1 MGDETLVHNYLTE
14 RRLAAGLPAHI
25 LLGDETLRGEE
36 PTPGAVFSSG
46 DRGFGSRCL

>member
-1 MGDETLVHNYLTE
+1 MGDETLVHNYLKE

-25 LLGDETLRGEE
+25 LQWDETLRGGQ
-36 PTPGAVFSSG
+36 PTPCAVFSSG